1 MSHRN
6 VDKFS
11 WGVLAF
17 GALALFSCAP
27 PESTPD
33 TGSGGAPAA
42 GSGGSASGGSSTGGS
57 ASGGSASGG
66 SSTGGSASGGSA
78 SGGRGTGGSGT
89 GGSASGGSGTGG
101 RFAGGGRGGSAVGSG
116 GAPGGTGGSGGPGGA
131 GGPMMSAGCGMTGA
145 PTSNTYTISVGGTN
159 RTYIL
164 KVPTPY
170 EPNKAYKLI
179 VAYHWL
185 NGTAQNVSSENYY
198 GLWNLSQGSTIFVAP
213 QGIGNAWND
222 SGRTSTMGGQDI
234 NFTKALVTDLTNK
247 LCIDKTRIFAEG
259 FSMGGSMSYAAACA
273 MGDVFR
279 AVVAHSGG
287 PMSGCVQHTK
297 PVAYFMTHGT
307 TDNVCT
313 YPGFGVPQINDF
325 GRVNG
330 CGTQAM
336 PMPSGSEHLCVDFP
350 NCMSG
355 YPARA
360 CIFVGGHTPSPPGNW
375 VPMESWKFLSQ
386 F

>member
-6 VDKFS
+6 VDRFS
-11 WGVLAF
+11 WGFLAF

-33 TGSGGAPAA
+33 TGTGGAV
-42 GSGGSASGGSSTGGS
+42 GSGGSAPAGSGGAGTGGASSSGGSSTGGS
-57 ASGGSASGG
+57 STGGSG
-66 SSTGGSASGGSA
+66 TGGSASGGSA
-78 SGGRGTGGSGT
+78 SGGRATGGSATGGSG
-89 GGSASGGSGTGG
+89 SGGRSS
-101 RFAGGGRGGSAVGSG
+101 GGGRGGSVMGSG
-116 GAPGGTGGSGGPGGA
+116 GSPGGTGGSSGGPGGA
-131 GGPMMSAGCGMTGA
+131 MMSAGCGMTGA
-145 PTSNTYTISVGGTN
+145 PTSNTYTINVGGTN

-170 EPNKAYKLI
+170 DANKAYKLI

-247 LCIDKTRIFAEG
+247 FCIDKTRIFAEG

-313 YPGFGVPQINDF
+313 YPGFGVPQVNDF

-336 PMPSGSEHLCVDFP
+336 PMPSGSEHLCVDYP

-355 YPARA
+355 YPTRA